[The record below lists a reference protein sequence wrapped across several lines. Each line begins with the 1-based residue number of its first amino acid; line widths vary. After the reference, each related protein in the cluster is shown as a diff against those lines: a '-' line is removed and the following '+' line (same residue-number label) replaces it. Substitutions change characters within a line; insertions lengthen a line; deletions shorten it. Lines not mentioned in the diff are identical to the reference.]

1 MEHACSVC
9 PGRTTLVDERIECN
23 DCPME
28 SRGLS
33 VLARQAQW
41 SLDEMAFDLG
51 AGRSTPE
58 QREALASDLT
68 CLARALRAYGD
79 EPMIIDATDSI

>member
-1 MEHACSVC
+1 MGHRCIIC

-28 SRGLS
+28 SRGIS

-41 SLDEMAFDLG
+41 ALDEVAYDLG
-51 AGRSTPE
+51 AGRSTPK
-58 QREALASDLT
+58 QREALARDLIN
-68 CLARALRAYGD
+68 LAHALRGYDGA
-79 EPMIIDATDSI
+79 PITIDAEQS